1 MTGEPRAAATASAVP
16 DALRPSAN
24 QDTSVTRP
32 SVTQDTSVAGNGLLL
47 SSPVASDSLRR
58 RAGSQEGLQDPSV
71 AGQHARGAAHASPG
85 VSSFNAAL
93 LRGPTVTSVT
103 RLSEESAVLPTA
115 FTTASPPAFA
125 ADSPGARQ
133 LIAEVDAS
141 VRASVCRYM
150 RAYTPGYMRTHL
162 DTH

>member
-58 RAGSQEGLQDPSV
+58 RAGSQERLQDPSV
-71 AGQHARGAAHASPG
+71 AGQHARGAAPASPG

-133 LIAEVDAS
+133 LIAEVDAC

-150 RAYTPGYMRTHL
+150 QAYTPRYMRTL